1 MTEELERY
9 AGIMAEVSGQSVTD
23 ILSHRR
29 SWPLPAC
36 RWIIAEKMMES
47 HSINSIAKGMGVYHS
62 GLIHGR
68 NVMALWD
75 NPGWEW
81 ERRIRKKFIELC
93 R

>member
-9 AGIMAEVSGQSVTD
+9 AGLMAEVSGQSVAD

-36 RWIIAEKMMES
+36 RWIIAEKMMER
-47 HSINSIAKGMGVYHS
+47 HSINSIAKAMNINHS
-62 GLIHGR
+62 VLIHGKK
-68 NVMALWD
+68 VMALWE

-81 ERRIRKKFIELC
+81 ERRIKQKFEELC